1 MAGRI
6 PGGCQR
12 GGTEAGSQR
21 VSVLVQ
27 MKVNFLALE
36 VGKKVKAEAIPF
48 LAVRGAFPWSPGF
61 MQSGY
66 NIVHSCV
73 YSRDSH

>member
-1 MAGRI
+1 MGVKEW
-6 PGGCQR
+6 
-12 GGTEAGSQR
+12 GTEAGSQR

-48 LAVRGAFPWSPGF
+48 LAVRGPFHGAWD
-61 MQSGY
+61 
-66 NIVHSCV
+66 SC
-73 YSRDSH
+73 RMDKI